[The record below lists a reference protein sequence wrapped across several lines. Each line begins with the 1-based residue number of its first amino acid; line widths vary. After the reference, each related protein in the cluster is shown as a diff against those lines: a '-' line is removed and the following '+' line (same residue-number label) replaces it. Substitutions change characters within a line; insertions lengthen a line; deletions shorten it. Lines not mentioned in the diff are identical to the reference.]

1 MSEISIVTAF
11 YDIGRSEWTEDRGL
25 PHYLHRT
32 TDTYFE
38 RFSHMASLDNEM
50 VIFTSEDLVERV
62 KQIRGDKP
70 TQVIAVDFKEQFSE
84 LKKQVAKI
92 QISDNFINMI
102 NPQQLKNPEYWSS
115 DYVVVNMLK
124 SVFVNLAI
132 KMNLI
137 NNDLVAWLDFGYC
150 RSQDTLNGV
159 KTWKYNFNKDKV
171 HFFNIKDFV
180 EGTYIADIIANNDVH
195 ITGPCIV
202 AGKQMWPKL
211 ESLVDHSLKEL
222 LKNDLIDDDQTVLLM
237 SYLLEPDL
245 FELHKVS
252 DTDWFVAFKDYS
264 E

>member
-62 KQIRGDKP
+62 KQIRG
-70 TQVIAVDFKEQFSE
+70 AVS
-84 LKKQVAKI
+84 
-92 QISDNFINMI
+92 
-102 NPQQLKNPEYWSS
+102 Y
-115 DYVVVNMLK
+115 
-124 SVFVNLAI
+124 
-132 KMNLI
+132 
-137 NNDLVAWLDFGYC
+137 
-150 RSQDTLNGV
+150 
-159 KTWKYNFNKDKV
+159 
-171 HFFNIKDFV
+171 
-180 EGTYIADIIANNDVH
+180 TYIADIIANNDVH

>member
-11 YDIGRSEWTEDRGL
+11 YDIGRSGWTTDIGL

-38 RFSHMASLDNEM
+38 RFSYLASLDNEM
-50 VIFTSEDLVERV
+50 VVFTSEDLVDRV
-62 KQIRGDKP
+62 KKIRGDKP
-70 TQVIAVDFKEQFSE
+70 TQVIAVDFKDQFLD
-84 LKKQVAKI
+84 LKRQVTQI
-92 QISDNFINMI
+92 QISDKFINMI
-102 NPQQLKNPEYWSS
+102 NPYQIKNPEYWSC

-137 NNDLVAWLDFGYC
+137 NNDLVAWMDFGYC
-150 RSQDTLNGV
+150 RDESILNGV
-159 KTWKYNFNKDKV
+159 KTWKYNFNKDKI
-171 HFFNIKDFV
+171 HFFNIKDYK
-180 EGTYIADIIANNDVH
+180 EGTYISEIIANNDVH

-202 AGKQMWPKL
+202 ASKELWPKL
-211 ESLVDHSLKEL
+211 EKLVDHSLKEL
-222 LKNDLIDDDQTVLLM
+222 LNNELIDDDQTVLLM
-237 SYLLEPDL
+237 SYLLQPEL

-252 DTDWFVAFKDYS
+252 DTDWFVAFKEYS